1 MSVLRIKQMCARL
14 FQLETDLQVL
24 FFANDKGSPP
34 TPLDDDSAT
43 LQFFGVGDGAT
54 VSMNEI
60 DTKVREREKLER
72 EREQKEREQSQMA
85 EMGQIAALSNAHH
98 RVKA

>member
-1 MSVLRIKQMCARL
+1 MRALQLALKNDE
-14 FQLETDLQVL
+14 LETDLQVL